1 MPVYHTTLFSTD
13 PPGEAF
19 CSRGA
24 AWSFEKE
31 FGICRGSDEEVR
43 AYGHKLFEERG
54 RWPTYISYGEC
65 GRSSFDMEIMIRAR
79 GPAQARRAM
88 NLLVSAMAV
97 VEGSITFHPEP
108 FSIEPRPVG
117 AAARTRLYR
126 SQSGLLDACELAN
139 RSSRSRAASYAL
151 HKLALSYQ
159 CSAPDMMDLHP
170 GELPR
175 LFQVQT
181 DPVYH
186 VYLANAVTLA
196 YSAIEELG
204 LEIRASQKS
213 PSKASGSWNPVVKA
227 NLEARLRDSG
237 IDVSNPEIWILRGP
251 KTRIEKH
258 RPVPHVGKASWS
270 GGPVRDVKVELIEA
284 LWLASGLRST
294 TTTHRFPD
302 RARSLTVYDAHN
314 VQSLARRLIIERFGT
329 AGLLSRPRKKRV

>member
-1 MPVYHTTLFSTD
+1 M
-13 PPGEAF
+13 
-19 CSRGA
+19 
-24 AWSFEKE
+24 
-31 FGICRGSDEEVR
+31 
-43 AYGHKLFEERG
+43 
-54 RWPTYISYGEC
+54 
-65 GRSSFDMEIMIRAR
+65 
-79 GPAQARRAM
+79 
-88 NLLVSAMAV
+88 
-97 VEGSITFHPEP
+97 
-108 FSIEPRPVG
+108 
-117 AAARTRLYR
+117 
-126 SQSGLLDACELAN
+126 LDACELAN

-251 KTRIEKH
+251 KTRIKST
-258 RPVPHVGKASWS
+258 G
-270 GGPVRDVKVELIEA
+270 
-284 LWLASGLRST
+284 RS
-294 TTTHRFPD
+294 RMW
-302 RARSLTVYDAHN
+302 
-314 VQSLARRLIIERFGT
+314 E
-329 AGLLSRPRKKRV
+329 KRVGRVVLCAT